1 MGTISAVSFESGK
14 LKLYREI
21 CDQLEALLGDEQNF
35 VANAANAAAL
45 LFQKLPDVNWVG
57 FYLADGDSLV
67 LGPFQGKPACSR
79 IPIGKGVCGAAAA
92 RRETV
97 IVANVREF
105 DGHIECDAASASE
118 IVVPLLNWGRLAGVL
133 DIDSPSLNRFDDDD
147 QEGLERVA
155 SLFLAKQRTDDLPS
169 FNEEELTHS

>member
-1 MGTISAVSFESGK
+1 MGMISAVSFESGK
-14 LKLYREI
+14 LKLYQEI
-21 CDQLEALLGDEQNF
+21 CDQLEALLGDEQDF

-45 LFQKLPDVNWVG
+45 LFQMLPDVNWAG

-79 IPIGKGVCGAAAA
+79 IPIGKGVCGKAAAQQ
-92 RRETV
+92 ETV
-97 IVANVREF
+97 MVANVRDFE
-105 DGHIECDAASASE
+105 GHIECDPASASE
-118 IVVPLLNWGRLAGVL
+118 IVVPLLNWGRLIGVL

-169 FNEEELTHS
+169 FNEEEMMHS